1 MQWYY
6 NITWYYTPACLHRA
20 ARIKIACADYEA

>member
-6 NITWYYTPACLHRA
+6 NIIL
-20 ARIKIACADYEA
+20 